1 MFTIAP
7 ERILPIDAEAF
18 MRYFYADWIESTGT
32 RPTASDPDEN
42 ANFWQS
48 TALNVISDSQ
58 AAMCEYRRSAGVIAT
73 EWLEAKHIATDDKT
87 IRIDTEFMD
96 LCFLRIMHIQC
107 KTVQY
112 HGMGEFYVLFMQSSK
127 SPDNMIPFVAFP
139 NTPFNTS
146 LGAMYTAPILQFRSP
161 LSEGWSICVDYSETA
176 IQPVVNPAI
185 DLNGFFSALAVD
197 QNGVMDQLFKAVA
210 KMTDIQITKSFK

>member
-7 ERILPIDAEAF
+7 ERILPIDAETF
-18 MRYFYADWIESTGT
+18 MKHFYADWIKSTGT

-73 EWLEAKHIATDDKT
+73 EWLEAKHIVTDDKT

-107 KTVQY
+107 KTVHY

-127 SPDNMIPFVAFP
+127 SPDNMIPFVALP
-139 NTPFNTS
+139 NTSF
-146 LGAMYTAPILQFRSP
+146 GAMYTAPVLQFRSP

-176 IQPVVNPAI
+176 IQPVVNPSI
-185 DLNGFFSALAVD
+185 DLNGFFSALGVD
-197 QNGVMDQLFKAVA
+197 VD
-210 KMTDIQITKSFK
+210 TYISKSLK